1 MRPRTSA
8 KPALW
13 RTTQEGQLVTGE
25 YFFTA
30 MTDAY
35 AREIVAWRYPG
46 QYDIYNVDDAEAEAD
61 VQVLLDPRY
70 AYYAVTDSAGFL
82 VGFCCF
88 GIDAQV
94 PGGDY
99 QDLGALDVGLGLRPD
114 LAGQGRGLGFLEAIL
129 DFARRERGA
138 THFRATIAVFNQRS
152 RRVFEKAG
160 FVETQ
165 RFVSASARPL
175 EFVVMTKP
183 PASPA
188 V

>member
-1 MRPRTSA
+1 MS
-8 KPALW
+8 
-13 RTTQEGQLVTGE
+13 GE
-25 YFFTA
+25 YFFAPITEA
-30 MTDAY
+30 Q

-46 QYDIYNVDDAEAEAD
+46 QYAVYNTDEADIEAD

-70 AYYAVTDSAGFL
+70 AYYAVTDGAGFL
-82 VGFCCF
+82 VGFCCY

-99 QDLGALDVGLGLRPD
+99 GDADALDVGLGLRPD
-114 LAGQGRGLGFLEAIL
+114 LAGQGRGVSFLEAIL
-129 DFARRERGA
+129 DFARRHLDA
-138 THFRATIAVFNQRS
+138 THFRATIAVFNLRS

-160 FVETQ
+160 FVEAQ
-165 RFVSASARPL
+165 QFASAGARPL
-175 EFVVMTKP
+175 QFVVMVKREAA

>member
-1 MRPRTSA
+1 MESP
-8 KPALW
+8 P
-13 RTTQEGQLVTGE
+13 VTAE
-25 YFFTA
+25 YAFIP
-30 MTDAY
+30 MTEAF

-46 QYDIYNVDDAEAEAD
+46 QYDIYNTDDADVEAD

-82 VGFCCF
+82 VGFCCY

-99 QDLGALDVGLGLRPD
+99 QDSDALDVGLGLRPD

-129 DFARRERGA
+129 DFARRRYAA
-138 THFRATIAVFNQRS
+138 TRFRATIAVFNRRS

-160 FVETQ
+160 FVEAQ
-165 RFVSASARPL
+165 HFVSASARPL
-175 EFVVMTKP
+175 EFVIMMKPPP

-188 V
+188 A

>member
-1 MRPRTSA
+1 MA
-8 KPALW
+8 
-13 RTTQEGQLVTGE
+13 GE
-25 YFFTA
+25 YFFVPMA
-30 MTDAY
+30 EAH

-46 QYDIYNVDDAEAEAD
+46 QYAVYNVDDADVEAD

-82 VGFCCF
+82 VGFCCY
-88 GIDAQV
+88 GRDAQV

-99 QDLGALDVGLGLRPD
+99 SDAAALDVGLGLRPD

-129 DFARRERGA
+129 DFARDRYAPSR
-138 THFRATIAVFNQRS
+138 FRATIATFNHRS

-165 RFVSASARPL
+165 HFVSASARPL
-175 EFVVMTKP
+175 EFVVMVKQEAA
-183 PASPA
+183 PASSA
-188 V
+188 A